1 MNESELKSILLD
13 KLSEYKIEDLE
24 AIDVSKKTSVAN
36 IIILGTGRSEKHID
50 STMNNLRTDLKSLN
64 IISNIKQSEGKST
77 NWMVLDLGNIIVHL
91 FTNESR
97 NTYKLEELWK

>member
-13 KLSEYKIEDLE
+13 KWSEYKIEDLE

-36 IIILGTGRSEKHID
+36 IIILGTGRSENHID